1 MENQHQEQLSNEEIQ
16 ARKQEMLNFYKDSME
31 YLEAQH
37 KYEKLLADIDEARL
51 RRASIQMQFAQLMA
65 AQSEQEEDLQ
75 EKSDSKEPEST
86 GRKLKKE

>member
-1 MENQHQEQLSNEEIQ
+1 MENQHQEQLSAEEIK

-65 AQSEQEEDLQ
+65 AQIDDEKEEAD
-75 EKSDSKEPEST
+75 KPESETT
-86 GRKLKKE
+86 GRKLKKD

>member
-1 MENQHQEQLSNEEIQ
+1 MENQHQEQLSPEEIQ

-31 YLEAQH
+31 YLEAQY

-51 RRASIQMQFAQLMA
+51 KRATIQMQFAQLMA
-65 AQSEQEEDLQ
+65 AQMESEQEEAD
-75 EKSDSKEPEST
+75 KPEPETT

>member
-1 MENQHQEQLSNEEIQ
+1 MENQHQEQLSAEEIQ

-31 YLEAQH
+31 YLEAQY

-51 RRASIQMQFAQLMA
+51 KRATIQMQFAQLMA
-65 AQSEQEEDLQ
+65 AQMESGQEEEDD
-75 EKSDSKEPEST
+75 KPEPEIT

>member
-1 MENQHQEQLSNEEIQ
+1 MENQHQEQLSPEEIQ

-31 YLEAQH
+31 YLEAQY

-51 RRASIQMQFAQLMA
+51 KRATIQMQFAQLMA
-65 AQSEQEEDLQ
+65 AQMESEQEEDA
-75 EKSDSKEPEST
+75 KPEPETT